1 MRSGGLIV
9 WIHCL
14 FVIYLVLAA
23 IICCQVLHSHVNGN
37 DVQIEVLYQHCD
49 KSLPKG
55 GILDATYLHENVKSD
70 NPLPP
75 PWISIGTFAFYFMK
89 HSVSF
94 CHGAATFS
102 LWQAA
107 TTTLTVAIVLG
118 CSVLLLQLV
127 GQPAEFSEPLPIIWP
142 SLQKAVPECNRSL
155 LEGFENKINGQPGQ
169 AVGAVLSGSDRHA
182 QTQTCT
188 NTGCFRVSCSY
199 SGSDSDWLVLGRD
212 TAIFDILT

>member
-1 MRSGGLIV
+1 MTNSHITPFIHINWVSLTHWLIIAKQKQMEFTSLTMRSGGLIV

-55 GILDATYLHENVKSD
+55 GILDATYLHENVKSV

-118 CSVLLLQLV
+118 CSVLLSFGHHSRRLFQ
-127 GQPAEFSEPLPIIWP
+127 
-142 SLQKAVPECNRSL
+142 N
-155 LEGFENKINGQPGQ
+155 
-169 AVGAVLSGSDRHA
+169 
-182 QTQTCT
+182 
-188 NTGCFRVSCSY
+188 
-199 SGSDSDWLVLGRD
+199 
-212 TAIFDILT
+212 AIEAY